1 MKRLP
6 CKQFSRLLALVLVLV
21 LMISTFAGCFSNTD
35 PTEPSDS
42 QSATDGTDAT
52 EGTDATDPTG
62 TEPTDPPATEP
73 EAVMGTV
80 NTDKLNVRTK
90 ANSNSPSVNKLA
102 IGTRL
107 EILEQLTV
115 EDVTWGRIA
124 EGWVNMK
131 YVTLDGETGETGGVV
146 EDPGTT
152 EPTPDETTPEET
164 TTPSTGSGTM
174 GTVTADS
181 LHVRKGP
188 GTKYDSVG
196 KVKKG
201 DRVEILETDGNW
213 GKTSEGW
220 ISLKY
225 VKLDGSSDT
234 AKTDDSKKTE
244 DEGIK
249 TLVTD
254 GSTTALGK
262 VVIDTSALYVRY
274 GPGTKYAVAD
284 KVYEDETVTYY
295 QKSGNWV
302 RIKEGWISLS
312 YVKDASSSGSSAT
325 YKTGTGKVTASALY
339 VREGAGTSYKSVDKV
354 YEGDT
359 VEILEVSGNWGRIAK
374 GWICLDYVDMD

>member
-6 CKQFSRLLALVLVLV
+6 YKQFSKLLALALIFAL
-21 LMISTFAGCFSNTD
+21 LTTTFAGCFSNTD
-35 PTEPSDS
+35 PTEPSDDP
-42 QSATDGTDAT
+42 SAAPTDSTDAS
-52 EGTDATDPTG
+52 
-62 TEPTDPPATEP
+62 EPTEAAPTAPPETVP
-73 EAVMGTV
+73 ETVMGTV

-102 IGTRL
+102 IGTRV

-115 EDVTWGRIA
+115 DDVTWGRIE
-124 EGWVNMK
+124 EGWINMK
-131 YVTLDGETGETGGVV
+131 YVTLDGAEGDVV

-152 EPTPDETTPEET
+152 EETAPEETTPEET
-164 TTPSTGSGTM
+164 TAPTGTGTM
-174 GTVTADS
+174 GTVTAES
-181 LHVRKGP
+181 LYIRKGP

-201 DRVEILETDGNW
+201 DRVEILETSGNW
-213 GKTSEGW
+213 GKIADGW
-220 ISLKY
+220 ISMKY
-225 VKLDGSSDT
+225 VKLDGSADTDTSADNDSDKSDDT
-234 AKTDDSKKTE
+234 AS
-244 DEGIK
+244 K

-284 KVYEDETVTYY
+284 KVYEGETVTYY

-302 RIKEGWISLS
+302 RISKGWISLS
-312 YVKDASSSGSSAT
+312 YVKDASSSDSSST
-325 YKTGTGKVTASALY
+325 YKTGTGKVTASSLY
-339 VREGAGTSYKSVDKV
+339 VREGAGTSYDAVDKV